1 MQHTL
6 MKALQKY
13 KGALN
18 CDMVEYK
25 IGLEIHCQLTGA
37 KSKLFCSCSCNYR
50 DKEANTNI
58 CPTCAGLPGTM
69 PLLNKKALEYAG
81 MISLAL
87 GCKVPKEIMFYRK
100 NYFYPDLPKN
110 FQLTQYNAYGI
121 TSIGADGKLEYNSG
135 GSTNKSVRIRRV
147 QLEEDPGRLVYE
159 GGSMERS
166 IYTLIDYN
174 RAGVP
179 LVEIVTEPD
188 FSDPKEV
195 REFLNKITSIIEH
208 LGVCDTRLEGSVRC
222 DANVSVAGGQRVE
235 IKNVG
240 SFSEV
245 EKALRYEM
253 ARQKTMVSRDIEV
266 KAETRHWD
274 DARKVTKE
282 SRSKEE
288 EQDYR
293 YFPEPDIPW
302 VELGVDFTSS
312 LERSMPELPDA
323 RKMRFVSSLGLTL
336 HVAQVL
342 IDNKELADFFE
353 SAIKIYN
360 SPKEIANW
368 IVTDLMGFVDEKAK
382 EDRQQTMLASLKVGP
397 EHIADLARLVQEN
410 LINRATAKQILSQIV
425 KTGEMPSQVSKKIR
439 ASKIDDIDVLA
450 QAIGAVFAAETSAVA
465 DAKKN
470 PAAANFLLGKVM
482 QQTKGRADPKTA
494 LELIT
499 RKLLES

>member
-1 MQHTL
+1 M
-6 MKALQKY
+6 
-13 KGALN
+13 
-18 CDMVEYK
+18 EYK

-37 KSKLFCSCSCNYR
+37 KSKLFCACSCNYR
-50 DKEANTNI
+50 GKDPNASI
-58 CPTCAGLPGTM
+58 CPTCTGLPGTL
-69 PLLNKKALEYAG
+69 PLLNKKAVEMAG

-87 GCKVPKEIMFYRK
+87 GCNIPEEIMFYRK

-121 TSIGADGKLEYNSG
+121 TSIGVDGRMEYG
-135 GSTNKSVRIRRV
+135 DGKSVRIRRV

-159 GGSMERS
+159 GGSMEKS
-166 IYTLIDYN
+166 VYTLVDYN

-188 FSDPKEV
+188 FSDPKDV

-208 LGVCDTRLEGSVRC
+208 LGICDTRLEGSVRC
-222 DANVSVAGGQRVE
+222 DANVSVAGGHRVE

-240 SFSEV
+240 SFAEV

-253 ARQKTMVSRDIEV
+253 TRQKTMVSRDIEV

-293 YFPEPDIPW
+293 YFPEPDIPV
-302 VELGVDFTSS
+302 VELGAGFVNA
-312 LERSMPELPDA
+312 LAKSMPELPDA
-323 RKMRFVSSLGLTL
+323 RKARFMTKMGLTA

-353 SAIKIYN
+353 DAVKIYD

-368 IVTDLMGFVDEKAK
+368 LVTDLMGFVDEKAR
-382 EDRQQTMLASLKVGP
+382 EEHAMLAGLKVGP
-397 EHIADLARLVQEN
+397 AHIADLAKLVETN
-410 LINRATAKQILSQIV
+410 AVNRATAKQILGQVV
-425 KTGEMPSQVSKKIR
+425 KTGEMPSDVAKKTQ
-439 ASKIDDIDVLA
+439 ASKIDDAGALS
-450 QAIGAVFAAETSAVA
+450 QAIDAVFAQEAAAVA

-482 QQTKGRADPKTA
+482 AHTKGRADPKAA
-494 LELIT
+494 LALI
-499 RKLLES
+499 RKKLES